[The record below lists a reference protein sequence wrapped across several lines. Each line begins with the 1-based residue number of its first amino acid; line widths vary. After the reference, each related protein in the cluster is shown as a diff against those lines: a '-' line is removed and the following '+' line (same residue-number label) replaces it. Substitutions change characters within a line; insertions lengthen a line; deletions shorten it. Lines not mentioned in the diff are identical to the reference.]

1 MLEDSGNNNNKI
13 VIDQLLLSKQQND
26 QEAGKTSYEEE
37 PGVAHFVRAVGVRER
52 RGERPP
58 LFLDND

>member
-37 PGVAHFVRAVGVRER
+37 PGVVQFVSAVGVRER
-52 RGERPP
+52 RGESASS
-58 LFLDND
+58 FS